1 MWAIKYIILIETEP
15 VPIKL
20 SNMESEQASINS
32 SEHIP
37 PTSLHPRTYYGTV
50 GVERTASQNHDRGIV
65 AVAAGISNTV
75 NIILSLITAVLGV
88 LVVASGGILGYQG
101 SVTAPPFNY
110 VLFVFAGV
118 NIVAGI
124 YIIVRVFGI
133 QNMINQLKSV
143 NAELKITEAK
153 LSDEVVT
160 LRDTNEKLN
169 ANVQNLET
177 NMRNLETNVQNLN
190 TENAK
195 ITKTAEHFDVINSDL
210 IRTECALKK
219 DVLKLSEETNKL
231 RLAISAIVQAS
242 DSTIEVGS
250 LIKDILD
257 DIKQEREKITTEREA
272 AELFTTRL
280 TALIF
285 TNMDLNSDGVVDK
298 AEQQAWLGHVRG
310 GLK

>member
-1 MWAIKYIILIETEP
+1 
-15 VPIKL
+15 
-20 SNMESEQASINS
+20 MESEQASINAHIPS
-32 SEHIP
+32 TNIP

-50 GVERTASQNHDRGIV
+50 GVERTTNQNRDRGI
-65 AVAAGISNTV
+65 ASVAAGISNTV
-75 NIILSLITAVLGV
+75 NIILSIVSAALGV
-88 LVVASGGILGYQG
+88 LVIASGGILGYQG
-101 SVTAPPFNY
+101 SVTASPFNY

-153 LSDEVVT
+153 LSDEVATLRGEVVT
-160 LRDTNEKLN
+160 LRDTNEKLETT
-169 ANVQNLET
+169 VQ
-177 NMRNLETNVQNLN
+177 NLETNVQNLN

-195 ITKTAEHFDVINSDL
+195 ITKTAEHLDIINSDL
-210 IRTECALKK
+210 IKTECALKK

-257 DIKQEREKITTEREA
+257 DIKREREKITTEREA

-280 TALIF
+280 TALVF
-285 TNMDLNSDGVVDK
+285 TNMDLNSDGVVDRT
-298 AEQQAWLGHVRG
+298 EQQAWLGRVRG